1 MHFNNSL
8 KTCFQ
13 FLVEPVAQLSDFTV
27 EKEFKAIQNI
37 HWKYDVVFL
46 NLIFGQTASWKWL
59 YNECIYIYIYIYI
72 IYILYIL
79 YIYNIYIIHKY
90 IYIYIYNS
98 CKFYGI
104 SFVHVLSKIGCTFN
118 PSHPNPNEEK
128 KLSQIFIFT
137 MLLQLSLI

>member
-1 MHFNNSL
+1 MIRL
-8 KTCFQ
+8 KCY
-13 FLVEPVAQLSDFTV
+13 E
-27 EKEFKAIQNI
+27 
-37 HWKYDVVFL
+37 Y
-46 NLIFGQTASWKWL
+46 
-59 YNECIYIYIYIYI
+59 IYIYIYIYI
-72 IYILYIL
+72 LYIIYIYYIL
-79 YIYNIYIIHKY
+79 YIYNIYIIYIQYIYIYYIYIIYIIYIQYIY

-118 PSHPNPNEEK
+118 PSHPNPDEEK